1 MKDLDSMKIYKKIEL
16 LTQKQGLTF
25 YKVAKTIG
33 ISNAAFSTWKNGR
46 NRPSMRALQKLAKF
60 FGVRIEFFLN

>member
-25 YKVAKTIG
+25 YKVAKAIG
-33 ISNAAFSTWKNGR
+33 VSNASFSTWKSGR
-46 NRPSMRALQKLAKF
+46 NQPSMRALQKLAKF